1 MIMTQRLM
9 PPSSGSTTITVY
21 GRTYTCAVG
30 STIDV
35 PDQDA
40 QVMTANGWFAAAAGA
55 GGVGATTARPTNPTK
70 GQQFHDS
77 TLGYNIIW
85 DGKTWRNP
93 TSGAAV

>member
-1 MIMTQRLM
+1 MTQRLM
-9 PPSSGSTTITVY
+9 PPSSGSTSITVY
-21 GRTYTCAVG
+21 GRTYTCTVG

-40 QVMTANGWFAAAAGA
+40 QVMTANGWISATV
-55 GGVGATTARPTNPTK
+55 GGVGATTARPANPTK
-70 GQQFHDS
+70 GQIFHDS